1 MTPKD
6 LLSRDGA
13 AAYLGVS
20 DKTLD
25 RIIRD
30 GLLPFYKIRGRVRI
44 STADLDAYV
53 ESCRC
58 QMRPLTPT
66 PRQRTRS
73 TAAAR
78 PCAYVPGMKVV

>member
-6 LLSRDGA
+6 LITRDAA

-20 DKTLD
+20 ESTLG
-25 RIIRD
+25 RIISD
-30 GLLPFYKIRGRVRI
+30 GLLPFYRIRGRVRI

-58 QMRPLTPT
+58 QMRPLQPT
-66 PRQRTRS
+66 PRQKPRS
-73 TAAAR
+73 TTAQR
-78 PCAYVPGMKVV
+78 PCGYIPGMKVV